1 MEYNDTEY
9 NGLLLFL
16 VECMINY
23 VQDCYKMCCH
33 DGSGIFY
40 HLKQK
45 IISMVFISE
54 QREEI
59 SFSSWRHSA
68 AVTSILCSSKSAKS
82 KAKSFFEVTTFSG
95 RKKAMIIIVS
105 MDERNKNLQ
114 THGSW
119 SEKSLGRLCAK
130 LHMGLIKLSAN

>member
-1 MEYNDTEY
+1 MPHCYVLQSTITIMSIMYPPLNRNLTPMNSEVASDTNRKRALFSIATLYSGVEYNDTEY

-54 QREEI
+54 HREK
-59 SFSSWRHSA
+59 R
-68 AVTSILCSSKSAKS
+68 
-82 KAKSFFEVTTFSG
+82 
-95 RKKAMIIIVS
+95 
-105 MDERNKNLQ
+105 
-114 THGSW
+114 
-119 SEKSLGRLCAK
+119 
-130 LHMGLIKLSAN
+130 